1 MSTTKT
7 FLIDFQYFMPTKIIF
22 QIESIKKL
30 ASLAI
35 NLGGKPCI
43 VTGKQSSKI
52 NGALSYLLD
61 RYSNAVVF
69 DEVEEN
75 PTTDTCEKASQIC
88 KDNKCDWVIG
98 VGGGSPVDVSKVVA
112 GLANNDGPCEQYF
125 GKDLFKKMP
134 LPILAIPTT
143 SGTGSEVTPY
153 AVIVN
158 RKANAK
164 QTITDFKIFPIIALL
179 DPSLTLTL
187 PKNVT
192 LSTCLDALSQS
203 MEGIVSK
210 KATPIT
216 DYLAVKSCKLI
227 SQWLPIVLD
236 NPDDINA
243 RYWLLYASML
253 SGIVIAQTGT
263 TLVHAL
269 GYYYTLNYRIPHG
282 IANAL
287 FLIPM
292 FKRNAKW
299 LPEKVKTI
307 VETIGGI
314 FNDNDPEQSIA
325 NVLKYFFEKINFPY
339 YSVYWGVSSDKLK
352 MFSEDIYKD
361 KYRFRNQYGIFTVED
376 LYKIF
381 NESWNEMR

>member
-1 MSTTKT
+1 M
-7 FLIDFQYFMPTKIIF
+7 
-22 QIESIKKL
+22 
-30 ASLAI
+30 
-35 NLGGKPCI
+35 
-43 VTGKQSSKI
+43 
-52 NGALSYLLD
+52 
-61 RYSNAVVF
+61 
-69 DEVEEN
+69 
-75 PTTDTCEKASQIC
+75 
-88 KDNKCDWVIG
+88 
-98 VGGGSPVDVSKVVA
+98 
-112 GLANNDGPCEQYF
+112 
-125 GKDLFKKMP
+125 
-134 LPILAIPTT
+134 
-143 SGTGSEVTPY
+143 
-153 AVIVN
+153 IVN
-158 RKANAK
+158 RKVNAK
-164 QTITDFKIFPIIALL
+164 QTITDYKIFPQIALL

-216 DYLAVKSCKLI
+216 DCRAVESCKLI
-227 SQWLPIVLD
+227 SQWLPVVLD
-236 NPDDINA
+236 NPDNINA

-269 GYYYTLNYRIPHG
+269 GYYYTLNYQIPHG

-307 VETIGGI
+307 VESIGGI
-314 FNDNDPEQSIA
+314 FNDNEPEQS
-325 NVLKYFFEKINFPY
+325 VVDTLKNFFVKINFPY
-339 YSVYWGVSSDKLK
+339 YSVSWGVPSDKLK

-361 KYRFRNQYGIFTVED
+361 KYRFRNQHGVFTVED
-376 LYKIF
+376 LHKIF
-381 NESWNEMR
+381 MNLE